1 MLSKVRKLSDDIF
14 RACLGSSLHGLEI
27 TDGRA
32 DQLPLRPLEVGVPTF
47 SSMFRRSIQTAPLP
61 EAAQKRSSKSFQR
74 LALLDGN

>member
-1 MLSKVRKLSDDIF
+1 MNIF
-14 RACLGSSLHGLEI
+14 RACLGSSLHGFG
-27 TDGRA
+27 DHRWWA

-61 EAAQKRSSKSFQR
+61 EEAAQKRSSKSFQR